1 MFTGTWRGSSRDPA
15 RRLQA
20 MGPDVGGRVGG
31 VADGQGV
38 RAGDEEFG
46 ERSAM
51 SAWTMRLRAERNLA
65 GVVVA
70 RADEPYCPRAPSDAG
85 DR

>member
-1 MFTGTWRGSSRDPA
+1 MRFSRRPGAQDTA
-15 RRLQA
+15 GH
-20 MGPDVGGRVGG
+20 GPDVGGRVGG

-38 RAGDEEFG
+38 LAGDEEFG
-46 ERSAM
+46 EALGDVGVDDE
-51 SAWTMRLRAERNLA
+51 ALRADATLA

-70 RADEPYCPRAPSDAG
+70 RADSYCPRAPSDAG

>member
-1 MFTGTWRGSSRDPA
+1 MRFSRRPGAQDTA
-15 RRLQA
+15 GH
-20 MGPDVGGRVGG
+20 GPDVGGRVGG

-51 SAWTMRLRAERNLA
+51 SAWTMRRFAQTQLWPALW
-65 GVVVA
+65 
-70 RADEPYCPRAPSDAG
+70 
-85 DR
+85 